1 MSLIQGCSLQDVAK
15 PVTDLDFPS
24 VTICSSGLNMEAVRR
39 ALYNDFANWKVDNK
53 RVQGLDDQKALS
65 KYMEEKYA
73 MTIGE
78 GNIFDT
84 IKGMNSPPV
93 GETEKGNNAAAVV
106 SSLASCVKK
115 NESRRESEK
124 DESIGTNTRMKRS
137 AVEGKLATR
146 TAHTK

>member
-1 MSLIQGCSLQDVAK
+1 M
-15 PVTDLDFPS
+15 TDLDFPS

-39 ALYNDFANWKVDNK
+39 ALYNDFANWRINNT
-53 RVQGLDDQKALS
+53 GIEDDQKALN

-73 MTIGE
+73 MKVGE
-78 GNIFDT
+78 GNILDT

-93 GETEKGNNAAAVV
+93 GETKKGNTAAVV

-115 NESRRESEK
+115 NESRREIEK
-124 DESIGTNTRMKRS
+124 DESIGMNTRMKRS

>member
-39 ALYNDFANWKVDNK
+39 ALYNDFANWRINNT
-53 RVQGLDDQKALS
+53 GIEDDQKALN

-73 MTIGE
+73 MKVGE

-93 GETEKGNNAAAVV
+93 GETEKGNTAAVV

-115 NESRRESEK
+115 NDSPSKRQ
-124 DESIGTNTRMKRS
+124 KRS
-137 AVEGKLATR
+137 DLGK
-146 TAHTK
+146 

>member
-1 MSLIQGCSLQDVAK
+1 MMSLIRGCSLQDVAK

-39 ALYNDFANWKVDNK
+39 ALYNDFANWRINNT
-53 RVQGLDDQKALS
+53 GIEDDQKALN

-73 MTIGE
+73 MKVGE
-78 GNIFDT
+78 GNILDT

-93 GETEKGNNAAAVV
+93 GETKKGNTAAVV

-115 NESRRESEK
+115 NAGPSSKRGKRSNEGKWEKRSIYSRRNSCTV
-124 DESIGTNTRMKRS
+124 IPAMF
-137 AVEGKLATR
+137 
-146 TAHTK
+146 

>member
-39 ALYNDFANWKVDNK
+39 ALYNDFANWRINNT
-53 RVQGLDDQKALS
+53 GIEDDQKALN
-65 KYMEEKYA
+65 KYMEEKYT
-73 MTIGE
+73 MKVGE
-78 GNIFDT
+78 GNILDT
-84 IKGMNSPPV
+84 IKGMNSPP
-93 GETEKGNNAAAVV
+93 EKGKAAVV
-106 SSLASCVKK
+106 VNSLASCAKK
-115 NESRRESEK
+115 DNSRRKRESHKGETN
-124 DESIGTNTRMKRS
+124 GTNTRMKRS